1 MTFFYRTSSWSSQ
14 PQTDQETIKFWEHLS
29 AKANWRIVKLPNGY
43 FQTEYKHIN
52 CDCNPEKD
60 LGCKDWVDVTRRE
73 TIEAAENAIDA
84 SVEHYKKKV
93 EFSQGPVVVK
103 TFK

>member
-1 MTFFYRTSSWSSQ
+1 MTFYYRTSSWSSQ
-14 PQTDQETIKFWEHLS
+14 PQTDQETIKFWEHL
-29 AKANWRIVKLPNGY
+29 ATKANWRIVKLPNGY
-43 FQTEYKHIN
+43 FQTEYK
-52 CDCNPEKD
+52 NPDEKD
-60 LGCKDWVDVTRRE
+60 NWVDVTRRE

-84 SVEHYKKKV
+84 SVDHYKKKV

>member
-1 MTFFYRTSSWSSQ
+1 MTFYYRTSSWSSQ
-14 PQTDQETIKFWEHLS
+14 PQTDQETIKFWEHL
-29 AKANWRIVKLPNGY
+29 ATKANWRIVKLPNGY
-43 FQTEYKHIN
+43 FQTE
-52 CDCNPEKD
+52 
-60 LGCKDWVDVTRRE
+60 CKPYDSDEWRDVTRRE

>member
-14 PQTDQETIKFWEHLS
+14 PQTDQETIKFWEHL
-29 AKANWRIVKLPNGY
+29 ATKANWRIVKLPNGY
-43 FQTEYKHIN
+43 FQTEYKHIDCS
-52 CDCNPEKD
+52 CDSKKD
-60 LGCKDWVDVTRRE
+60 LDCKDWVDVTRRE

-93 EFSQGPVVVK
+93 KFSQGPVVVK

>member
-1 MTFFYRTSSWSSQ
+1 MTFYYRTSSWSSQ

-43 FQTEYKHIN
+43 FQTEYK
-52 CDCNPEKD
+52 NPESKD
-60 LGCKDWVDVTRRE
+60 NWIDVTRRE

-84 SVEHYKKKV
+84 SVEHYKKESRV
-93 EFSQGPVVVK
+93 LTRTSGG
-103 TFK
+103 

>member
-1 MTFFYRTSSWSSQ
+1 MTFYYRTSSWSSQ
-14 PQTDQETIKFWEHLS
+14 PQTDQETINFWKHL
-29 AKANWRIVKLPNGY
+29 ATKANWRIVKLPNGY
-43 FQTEYKHIN
+43 FQTEYK
-52 CDCNPEKD
+52 NPDEKD
-60 LGCKDWVDVTRRE
+60 NWVDVTRRE

-84 SVEHYKKKV
+84 SVDHYKKKV

>member
-1 MTFFYRTSSWSSQ
+1 MSS
-14 PQTDQETIKFWEHLS
+14 
-29 AKANWRIVKLPNGY
+29 KANWRIVKLPNGY

-52 CDCNPEKD
+52 CDCNLEKD

>member
-1 MTFFYRTSSWSSQ
+1 MTFYYRTSSWSSQ
-14 PQTDQETIKFWEHLS
+14 PQTDQETIKFWEHL
-29 AKANWRIVKLPNGY
+29 ATKANWRIVKLPNGY
-43 FQTEYKHIN
+43 FQTEYK
-52 CDCNPEKD
+52 NPNEKD
-60 LGCKDWVDVTRRE
+60 NWVDVTRRE

-84 SVEHYKKKV
+84 SVEHYSKKV

>member
-1 MTFFYRTSSWSSQ
+1 MTFYYRTSSWSSQ

-43 FQTEYKHIN
+43 FQTEYK
-52 CDCNPEKD
+52 NPESED
-60 LGCKDWVDVTRRE
+60 NWIDVTRRE

>member
-43 FQTEYKHIN
+43 FQTE
-52 CDCNPEKD
+52 
-60 LGCKDWVDVTRRE
+60 CKQHDSDEWRDVTRRE

-84 SVEHYKKKV
+84 SVEHYKKKI
-93 EFSQGPVVVK
+93 EFAQGPVVVK

>member
-1 MTFFYRTSSWSSQ
+1 MTFYYRTSSWSSQ

-43 FQTEYKHIN
+43 FQTEYK
-52 CDCNPEKD
+52 NPDEKD
-60 LGCKDWVDVTRRE
+60 NWIDVTRRE

-84 SVEHYKKKV
+84 SVDHYKKKV

>member
-1 MTFFYRTSSWSSQ
+1 MTFYYRTSSWSSQ

-43 FQTEYKHIN
+43 FQTEYK
-52 CDCNPEKD
+52 NPESKD
-60 LGCKDWVDVTRRE
+60 NWIDVTRRE

>member
-14 PQTDQETIKFWEHLS
+14 PQTDQETIKFWEHL
-29 AKANWRIVKLPNGY
+29 ATKANWRIVKLPNGY
-43 FQTEYKHIN
+43 FQTEYKHIDCS
-52 CDCNPEKD
+52 CDPKED
-60 LGCKDWVDVTRRE
+60 LNCKDWVDVTRRE

-93 EFSQGPVVVK
+93 KFSQGPVVVK

>member
-1 MTFFYRTSSWSSQ
+1 MTFYYRTSSWSSQ

-29 AKANWRIVKLPNGY
+29 SKANWRIVKLPNGY
-43 FQTEYKHIN
+43 FQTEYK
-52 CDCNPEKD
+52 NPEAED
-60 LGCKDWVDVTRRE
+60 NWVDVTRRE

-84 SVEHYKKKV
+84 SVEHYSKKV

>member
-1 MTFFYRTSSWSSQ
+1 MTFYYRTSSWSSQ
-14 PQTDQETIKFWEHLS
+14 PQTDQETINFWEHL
-29 AKANWRIVKLPNGY
+29 ATKANWRIVKLPNGY
-43 FQTEYKHIN
+43 FQTEYK
-52 CDCNPEKD
+52 NPDEKD
-60 LGCKDWVDVTRRE
+60 NWVDVTRRE

-84 SVEHYKKKV
+84 SVDHYKKKV

>member
-1 MTFFYRTSSWSSQ
+1 MTFYYRTSSWSSQ

-43 FQTEYKHIN
+43 FQTEYK
-52 CDCNPEKD
+52 NPESKD
-60 LGCKDWVDVTRRE
+60 NWIDVTRRE

-103 TFK
+103 TFE

>member
-1 MTFFYRTSSWSSQ
+1 MTFYYRTSSWSSQ
-14 PQTDQETIKFWEHLS
+14 PQTDQETINFWKHL
-29 AKANWRIVKLPNGY
+29 ATKANWRIVKLPNGY
-43 FQTEYKHIN
+43 FQTEYK
-52 CDCNPEKD
+52 NPDEKD
-60 LGCKDWVDVTRRE
+60 NWVDVTRRE

-84 SVEHYKKKV
+84 SVEHYSKKV

>member
-1 MTFFYRTSSWSSQ
+1 MTFYYRTSSWSSQ

-43 FQTEYKHIN
+43 FQTEYK
-52 CDCNPEKD
+52 NPESKD
-60 LGCKDWVDVTRRE
+60 NWIDVTRRE
-73 TIEAAENAIDA
+73 TIDAAENAIDA

-93 EFSQGPVVVK
+93 EFSQGPLVVK
-103 TFK
+103 TFE

>member
-1 MTFFYRTSSWSSQ
+1 MTFYYRTSSWSSQ
-14 PQTDQETIKFWEHLS
+14 PQTDQETINFWKHLA

-43 FQTEYKHIN
+43 FQTEYK
-52 CDCNPEKD
+52 NPDEKD
-60 LGCKDWVDVTRRE
+60 NWVDVTRRE

-84 SVEHYKKKV
+84 SVEHYSKKV

>member
-1 MTFFYRTSSWSSQ
+1 MSS
-14 PQTDQETIKFWEHLS
+14 
-29 AKANWRIVKLPNGY
+29 KANWRIVKLPNGY
-43 FQTEYKHIN
+43 FQTEYKHID
-52 CDCNPEKD
+52 CDCDPKKD

>member
-1 MTFFYRTSSWSSQ
+1 MTFYYRTSSWSSQ

-43 FQTEYKHIN
+43 FQTEYK
-52 CDCNPEKD
+52 NPESKD
-60 LGCKDWVDVTRRE
+60 NWIDVTRRE
-73 TIEAAENAIDA
+73 TIDAAENAIDA

-103 TFK
+103 TFE